1 VDYDTMQDDSVTLR
15 DRDTMQQERVAIEV
29 WPGDLTAGFGLAN
42 VLAAQ
47 GDFSAAVSTY
57 SELLAQYPDLVV
69 ARNNLALALA
79 SLGQFDAADR
89 EIERALADNTDEK
102 LVAELLDTQESI
114 RADRA
119 AK

>member
-1 VDYDTMQDDSVTLR
+1 
-15 DRDTMQQERVAIEV
+15 VAALEGAGQTAAAQLAWSAALKE
-29 WPGDLTAGFGLAN
+29 WPGDMTAGFGLAN

-47 GDFSAAVSTY
+47 DDYSGAVSAY
-57 SELLAQYPDLVV
+57 ENLLALYPDLVV

-79 SLGQFDAADR
+79 RLGQYDAADQ
-89 EIERALADNTDEK
+89 EFERALRDNADEK
-102 LVAELLDTQESI
+102 LAAELLDSQESI